1 MIHADSEANAR
12 VKAALKGIVVTSV
25 EADALDH
32 LAAAGHRRGSTQ
44 RPPIKRWALLIT
56 GAAAAAVTF
65 AIFVGLV
72 ATLVGDGAKPSERLA
87 ESVPAQ
93 EERILV
99 DDGAKPSDRMAE
111 SAPAQEAQPGR
122 TKPSATP
129 IRSVDPLQLS
139 ADQVFAQSSPAVV
152 RVLVKD
158 GEMQTTGQGWGF
170 SYRQMV
176 CSSPTSM

>member
-25 EADALDH
+25 ETDASDH
-32 LAAAGHRRGSTQ
+32 SAAAASGHRRGSTQ
-44 RPPIKRWALLIT
+44 RPPIKRWALLIA
-56 GAAAAAVTF
+56 GAAAAAVTL

-72 ATLVGDGAKPSERLA
+72 ATLV
-87 ESVPAQ
+87 
-93 EERILV
+93 
-99 DDGAKPSDRMAE
+99 DDGAKPSDRLAE
-111 SAPAQEAQPGR
+111 SDPAQEVQPGR